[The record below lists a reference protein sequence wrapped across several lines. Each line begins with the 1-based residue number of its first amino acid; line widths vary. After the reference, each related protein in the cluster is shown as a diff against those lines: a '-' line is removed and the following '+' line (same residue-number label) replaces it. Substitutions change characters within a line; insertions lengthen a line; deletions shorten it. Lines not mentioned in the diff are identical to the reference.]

1 MRKHFKNG
9 NAEEWRGL
17 PRTAG
22 SAGSHQIFLLATNS
36 HQAKPSCRTEFY
48 SMGRAS
54 DLEQPVMAPCCFLH
68 DSCYPLWK
76 LFLGIWSIRTNS
88 SGLKKWYF

>member
-54 DLEQPVMAPCCFLH
+54 DLEQPVMHHAVSSMTPVILCG
-68 DSCYPLWK
+68 SCSWV
-76 LFLGIWSIRTNS
+76 F
-88 SGLKKWYF
+88 GL